1 MNNIAKKKST
11 TDGIYFVGQNSCDVT
26 GSCIYIRFAN
36 KQILLECGLHQSS
49 SNSYL
54 DSYKINSEKFKFNPS
69 EIDYVFLCHAH
80 VDHSALLPRL
90 IREGF
95 KGKIILNV
103 ATARIAD
110 SLLKN
115 CAYILQDEARV
126 LTKRY
131 KREYFPI
138 YNDEDVY
145 RTLDFFYI
153 YDEYNKV
160 YHLDDTVSFKWLPN
174 AHCVGATQLVLF
186 LDDGVKQRKVLYTSD
201 IGSLQTDNHYVD
213 NTEIYSGFIDVA
225 IMESTYG
232 NPKRISK
239 KTRDFDREHLRA
251 AINTVL
257 ERKGSLILPA
267 FSFSRTQELLTE
279 LYGLFGNDKNF
290 NTDIIVDSKLSCELC
305 GIYNDILTGD
315 AKKLW
320 EKVSSWT
327 NLKLIKDKS
336 ESQACIADTTP
347 KIAITSSG
355 FCTNGR
361 VVNYLER
368 YLKDSNSM
376 IVFSGYTG
384 DNPSYLSYRIQ
395 NYKAHKAIN
404 ICKKPVPNR
413 ADCITMSTFSSHANN
428 KDLVVYGSSLNTNKL
443 VLVHG
448 AQDTKEKL
456 KKQLQEA
463 ISKNDKTYR
472 VICSSKDMVIH
483 L

>member
-1 MNNIAKKKST
+1 MTK
-11 TDGIYFVGQNSCDVT
+11 DGVYFVGQNSCDVT
-26 GSCIYIRFAN
+26 GSCIYIRFGD

-54 DSYKINSEKFKFNPS
+54 DSYRINSEKFKFNPS
-69 EIDYVFLCHAH
+69 EINYVFLCHAH
-80 VDHSALLPRL
+80 VDHGGLLPRL

-95 KGKIILNV
+95 KGKIIIN
-103 ATARIAD
+103 ATTARITD

-131 KREYFPI
+131 KREYSPI
-138 YNDEDVY
+138 YNEEDVY
-145 RTLDFFYI
+145 RTLDFFYV

-160 YHLDDTVSFKWLPN
+160 YNLDDTVSFKWLQN
-174 AHCVGATQLVLF
+174 AHCVGAAQLVLF
-186 LDDGVKQRKVLYTSD
+186 LDNRKTQRKILYTSD
-201 IGSLQTDNHYVD
+201 IGALQTQNHYVY
-213 NTEIYSGFIDVA
+213 NTEVCHDFVDVA

-232 NPKRISK
+232 NPQKTSN
-239 KTRDFDREHLRA
+239 KTRAFDREHLRV
-251 AINTVL
+251 AIDTVL
-257 ERKGSLILPA
+257 ERGGSLILPA

-279 LYGLFGNDKNF
+279 LYSLFGSDKNF
-290 NTDIIVDSKLSCELC
+290 NTNIIVDSKLSCELC
-305 GIYNDILTGD
+305 NVYDDILTD
-315 AKKLW
+315 NAKKLW
-320 EKVSSWT
+320 NEVSSWT

-336 ESQACIADTTP
+336 ESQACIADIIP
-347 KIAITSSG
+347 KIVITSSG

-361 VVNYLER
+361 IVNYLDK
-368 YLKDSNSM
+368 YLRDTNSM

-395 NYKAHKAIN
+395 NYKDHKTIN
-404 ICKKPVPNR
+404 INKKPVPNR

-428 KDLVVYGSSLNTNKL
+428 HDLVIYGSSLNTNKL

-448 AQDTKEKL
+448 SQESKEKL
-456 KKQLQEA
+456 QKQLQEA
-463 ISKNDKTYR
+463 VSKNDKTYR
-472 VICSSKDMVIH
+472 VVCSSKDMVVH